1 MSGTPLPPF
10 RRRFELRRIAADAV
24 EAELE
29 DPIHHVVVIVHHDHH
44 EVTGVEGR
52 AIRLPWSLCP
62 GAISQLEE
70 LVGAPVG
77 VAPAVADAGTH
88 CTHLLES
95 ALTAVRF
102 AGTTA
107 GDRRYDLEVT
117 DVEGDAGQPSVL
129 AVARRDDGFE
139 LTLHT
144 DGRQLLAPDRKS
156 TRLNSSH

>member
-29 DPIHHVVVIVHHDHH
+29 DHIHHVVVIVHHDNP

-52 AIRLPWSLCP
+52 AIPLPWSLCP
-62 GAISQLEE
+62 GALSPLET

-88 CTHLLES
+88 CTDPPP
-95 ALTAVRF
+95 TA
-102 AGTTA
+102 
-107 GDRRYDLEVT
+107 
-117 DVEGDAGQPSVL
+117 PP
-129 AVARRDDGFE
+129 AVALREIR
-139 LTLHT
+139 
-144 DGRQLLAPDRKS
+144 
-156 TRLNSSH
+156 

>member
-29 DPIHHVVVIVHHDHH
+29 DHIHHVVVIVHHDHH

-102 AGTTA
+102 AGTTEIGRA
-107 GDRRYDLEVT
+107 SCRERGCRY
-117 DVEGDAGQPSVL
+117 G
-129 AVARRDDGFE
+129 
-139 LTLHT
+139 
-144 DGRQLLAPDRKS
+144 
-156 TRLNSSH
+156 